1 MFRVVFDELRRGSE
15 PLHRGKIAGSTA
27 LPAQPT
33 RPPLPIPDFHSCR
46 AALEPLVQVAIF
58 CRAFFALFCGNAG
71 ILVYHS
77 KLVGCGMQAIESEG
91 LIVAGQLESSKASSQ
106 VRETETKSLQ
116 VGQRVIIEDGPLLG
130 LEGSMV
136 EERST
141 RVVLSVQ
148 LVKTVALV
156 ELDRQWIRPLAAPKK
171 PVI

>member
-1 MFRVVFDELRRGSE
+1 
-15 PLHRGKIAGSTA
+15 
-27 LPAQPT
+27 
-33 RPPLPIPDFHSCR
+33 
-46 AALEPLVQVAIF
+46 
-58 CRAFFALFCGNAG
+58 
-71 ILVYHS
+71 
-77 KLVGCGMQAIESEG
+77 MQAIESEG